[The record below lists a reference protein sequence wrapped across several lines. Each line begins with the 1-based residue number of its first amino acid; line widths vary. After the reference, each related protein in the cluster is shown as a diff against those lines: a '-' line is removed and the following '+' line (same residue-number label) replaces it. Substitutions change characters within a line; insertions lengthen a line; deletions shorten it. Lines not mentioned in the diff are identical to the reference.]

1 MRRLGVCRALTVVSL
16 LVAGVGLPALG
27 AAAVPA
33 GAGVAGI
40 PAVPAAGVPAV
51 PAADSRLEIA
61 LTAVS
66 PAIARPGQKVT
77 ISGTVSN
84 RGTSTVPRPTV
95 QAVLGNEPLAMRED
109 VERWAESSGP
119 AQGTVVGRQ
128 QMRAGLAPGGSAAF
142 RIDIA
147 GAAGLRTP
155 AYGALP
161 LSIEVGGTSL
171 RTFVGYQRQKEY
183 QPLRVAWAVP

>member
-40 PAVPAAGVPAV
+40 PAVPAA
-51 PAADSRLEIA
+51 DSRLEIA

-84 RGTSTVPRPTV
+84 RGTSTVPRATV

-128 QMRAGLAPGGSAAF
+128 LMRAGLAPGGSAAF

-147 GAAGLRTP
+147 GAAGCAPPRMAP
-155 AYGALP
+155 C
-161 LSIEVGGTSL
+161 LSASRSAARACAPSWDTSA
-171 RTFVGYQRQKEY
+171 RRSTSPCGSPGRF
-183 QPLRVAWAVP
+183 P